1 MTQQELAEKVGFKTA
16 SAVNKIELGL
26 RDINQGKIVA
36 FANALGTTPGYLMGW
51 EEKKSSESVA
61 GRILAI
67 MKYKKVSID
76 DLSEKLDVPKSTL
89 YDFIYQTPDDEFYHD
104 DPRLYN
110 IAQALEVNEDAFWG
124 YNTFGENAF
133 ENYISFLFD
142 KIDKN
147 LPLTN
152 RESNIILNYVNG
164 TQDDNMD
171 YYLDNIIPLP
181 KIKKV
186 PLLGTI
192 ACGEPILADENI
204 EMYIGVDESIPAD
217 FALKCKGDS
226 MINARIFDGDIVY
239 IRQQSDV
246 EDGEIAAVLIGD
258 SATLKKVHKYPNKVV
273 LSACNPMY
281 DDYIYTGEQLSEIRI
296 LGKAVAFFSTIR

>member
-51 EEKKSSESVA
+51 EETKSIDSVA
-61 GRILAI
+61 GRLLAI
-67 MKYKKVSID
+67 MKYRKISLSKLSGMLSVSVSD
-76 DLSEKLDVPKSTL
+76 L
-89 YDFIYQTPDDEFYHD
+89 YDFIYKTSDNEFEYN

-110 IAQALEVNEDAFWG
+110 IAQVLEVNVDAFWG
-124 YNTFGENAF
+124 YNTFTGDDF

-142 KIDKN
+142 KVDKN
-147 LPLTN
+147 LPLTE
-152 RESNIILNYVNG
+152 RESDILKSYVNG
-164 TQDDNMD
+164 TFDDLELYQLN
-171 YYLDNIIPLP
+171 NIIPIP
-181 KIKKV
+181 STKKV

-192 ACGEPILADENI
+192 ACGEPILATENI
-204 EMYIGVDESIPAD
+204 EMYIKVDESIPAD

-239 IRQQSDV
+239 IRQQPDV

-258 SATLKKVHKYPNKVV
+258 EATLKRVHKYPNKIV

-281 DDYIYTGEQLSEIRI
+281 DDYVYTNEQLNEIRI
-296 LGKAVAFFSTIR
+296 LGKAVAFFSIIR